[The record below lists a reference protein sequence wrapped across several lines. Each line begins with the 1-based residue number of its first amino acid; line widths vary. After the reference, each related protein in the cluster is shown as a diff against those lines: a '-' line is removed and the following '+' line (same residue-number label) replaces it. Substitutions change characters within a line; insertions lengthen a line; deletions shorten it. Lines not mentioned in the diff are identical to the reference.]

1 MPPGPSGFFSGPST
15 DQKVKS
21 IYRGMPIEYEIQN
34 GKAIFQGDIILES
47 AGIDAVTV
55 GYGNYLWPK
64 VGNQYQIP
72 YIIAAGTGNLTNL
85 NAAISRFNG
94 TFSNIQLVSRT
105 TQSDYV
111 NFYFDPNNNSG
122 QCEASVGRIGGE
134 QQVGGAGGS
143 SNPCTIATIL
153 HELGHTVGL
162 WHEQS
167 RTDRD
172 TYVSVNYGNL
182 IKGSIAN
189 SNQIFDNA
197 QIPTLFDYASVM
209 EYPPFAFSRN
219 GGPAIESIP
228 PGIPLSNVTGYTA
241 TDVDGIERLYSN
253 APKTV
258 TITSTPPGLQV
269 IVDGVTLTTPQVF
282 NWALKSTHTL
292 NVPSGVQTQAGNIV
306 NSTTPTTFYYV
317 YGRWND
323 STAVSHSIS
332 ILPGNGEPTT
342 PATSPAVT
350 TYTAN
355 FIQIVPYA
363 AAVSPSGTGTVTPSP
378 APQSYSG
385 SPLVFYTARQQV
397 GLTATPNAGQ
407 NFYEFN
413 NSPFWLPGGLGANPK
428 TFYVPDT
435 GLTVNTT
442 AEFSSSPVYTVNV
455 APNPFSSNL
464 YVYADGNFWYAPK
477 NFSVF
482 YDSTWTPGSTHTLR
496 VDNPEYPYSSN
507 SRYAFANWSDGTNTA
522 TDSVVL
528 PPTSANYTANLT
540 PQFFVTDY
548 VNETCAGSLNVS
560 PTSPTGDGFYPA
572 GSVLTFSETPNS
584 GWLFT
589 GWQYDLSG
597 TSTSQALT
605 VTDEALVAADYSTVA
620 TPLTLVDLSP
630 TAAVAG
636 GPNLTLTL
644 NGSGFTPSSVVSVK
658 GAFPAVKF
666 ISSSQVTVPVT
677 SKQIATPRAFQVWI
691 ENFPSG
697 APCAA
702 FAALPFAVA
711 SKPIISP
718 SPSSVSFSPQALGT
732 TSTSKAVKL
741 TNTGASVNINSIDTT
756 GSFAVLSTTCGT
768 PLNSGASC
776 VVNITF
782 NPSTAGAQTGSLA
795 VNDSAPDSP
804 QTVALSGT
812 GNLPLSISPASLSF
826 GTVTVGH
833 TSAAKTVTLTN
844 NESSS
849 LNLSF
854 NTVGNYAIN
863 SPATTCGSSL
873 ASKAKCNIGLTFT
886 PTSNGS
892 INSALAITDTTGFSP
907 QLVALSGTGSGGGT
921 APLTFTPTSLSFSA
935 QAVGTASAA
944 KALTVKNNSAS
955 LVTLTNIATT
965 GDFSAAGSGSNP
977 CVSNLNLAPAATCT
991 LSVTFTP
998 AVGASGMI
1006 KGAVI
1011 ITDNAATNQ
1020 QALNTTG
1027 TATLPLTFAPTT
1039 LTFPPQ
1045 TVATTSA
1052 PQTVTLT
1059 NNLPTSLSPTIA
1071 GNGEYAASPGGPNPC
1086 SATLGSHASCTFN
1099 VTFTP
1104 SALGTRASA
1113 VTVTD
1118 GANPGVQTLKA
1129 SGVGQ

>member
-1 MPPGPSGFFSGPST
+1 M
-15 DQKVKS
+15 
-21 IYRGMPIEYEIQN
+21 
-34 GKAIFQGDIILES
+34 
-47 AGIDAVTV
+47 
-55 GYGNYLWPK
+55 
-64 VGNQYQIP
+64 
-72 YIIAAGTGNLTNL
+72 
-85 NAAISRFNG
+85 
-94 TFSNIQLVSRT
+94 
-105 TQSDYV
+105 
-111 NFYFDPNNNSG
+111 
-122 QCEASVGRIGGE
+122 
-134 QQVGGAGGS
+134 
-143 SNPCTIATIL
+143 
-153 HELGHTVGL
+153 
-162 WHEQS
+162 
-167 RTDRD
+167 
-172 TYVSVNYGNL
+172 
-182 IKGSIAN
+182 
-189 SNQIFDNA
+189 
-197 QIPTLFDYASVM
+197 
-209 EYPPFAFSRN
+209 
-219 GGPAIESIP
+219 
-228 PGIPLSNVTGYTA
+228 
-241 TDVDGIERLYSN
+241 
-253 APKTV
+253 
-258 TITSTPPGLQV
+258 
-269 IVDGVTLTTPQVF
+269 
-282 NWALKSTHTL
+282 
-292 NVPSGVQTQAGNIV
+292 
-306 NSTTPTTFYYV
+306 
-317 YGRWND
+317 
-323 STAVSHSIS
+323 
-332 ILPGNGEPTT
+332 
-342 PATSPAVT
+342 
-350 TYTAN
+350 
-355 FIQIVPYA
+355 
-363 AAVSPSGTGTVTPSP
+363 
-378 APQSYSG
+378 
-385 SPLVFYTARQQV
+385 
-397 GLTATPNAGQ
+397 
-407 NFYEFN
+407 
-413 NSPFWLPGGLGANPK
+413 
-428 TFYVPDT
+428 
-435 GLTVNTT
+435 TVNTT

-482 YDSTWTPGSTHTLR
+482 YDSTWTSGSTHTLR

-528 PPTSANYTANLT
+528 PATSANYTANLT

-677 SKQIATPRAFQVWI
+677 SKQIATPGAFQVWI

-892 INSALAITDTTGFSP
+892 MNSALAITDTTGFSP

-935 QAVGTASAA
+935 QVVGTASAA
-944 KALTVKNNSAS
+944 KALTVKNSSAS
-955 LVTLTNIATT
+955 SVTLTNIATT
-965 GDFSAAGSGSNP
+965 GGFSAAGSG
-977 CVSNLNLAPAATCT
+977 
-991 LSVTFTP
+991 
-998 AVGASGMI
+998 
-1006 KGAVI
+1006 
-1011 ITDNAATNQ
+1011 
-1020 QALNTTG
+1020 
-1027 TATLPLTFAPTT
+1027 
-1039 LTFPPQ
+1039 
-1045 TVATTSA
+1045 
-1052 PQTVTLT
+1052 
-1059 NNLPTSLSPTIA
+1059 
-1071 GNGEYAASPGGPNPC
+1071 
-1086 SATLGSHASCTFN
+1086 
-1099 VTFTP
+1099 
-1104 SALGTRASA
+1104 
-1113 VTVTD
+1113 
-1118 GANPGVQTLKA
+1118 
-1129 SGVGQ
+1129 